1 MRSKAEAKMAG
12 GNRKAENR
20 DPTTR
25 HADRVLAA
33 LGARA
38 AVPTLEYR
46 SLLGK
51 YHVLLDKFHRVMT
64 ISDTYSAELKSVTE
78 QLDQLRSLA
87 LPICMFCKK
96 IRVDD
101 TYWEQIEGYFISH
114 LELAF
119 SHGICPDCMEE
130 RYGSYLETPQV
141 KARIEGDVRALAG
154 RSETGNVPDE
164 DEAVRAAEDIL
175 AYPNAPPG
183 RLRGGLRR
191 LADRYRRLLRR
202 MGKILLIS
210 DSYQARLMELNA
222 RLGLLAHTDSL
233 TGISNRRD
241 AMEKLEEERS
251 RAERHGGVFSIAI
264 ADVDDFKAVNDAYGH
279 EAGDRLLAALGRVLR
294 TAIRREDTC
303 ARWGGEEFLF
313 LLPEA
318 GPGAVDG
325 LVRKVLASVKA
336 LEVPYQKAV
345 LRCTFSVGCVSS
357 RPDRSVDELL
367 READAALYEA
377 KRRGKDQVV
386 SADTLR
392 PE

>member
-1 MRSKAEAKMAG
+1 MTG

-20 DPTTR
+20 DSTTR

-33 LGARA
+33 AGVLA
-38 AVPTLEYR
+38 AVATLEYK

-51 YHVLLDKFHRVMT
+51 YRVLLDKFHRVMT
-64 ISDTYSAELKSVTE
+64 ISDTYSAELKAVTE
-78 QLDQLRSLA
+78 QMDQLRSLA

-114 LELAF
+114 LDLAF

-130 RYGSYLETPQV
+130 RYGTFIETSQV
-141 KARIEGDVRALAG
+141 KAQIEGDVRALA
-154 RSETGNVPDE
+154 RRIETGNVPEE

-175 AYPNAPPG
+175 AYPNAPPP

-191 LADRYRRLLRR
+191 LVDRYRRLLRR

-210 DSYQARLMELNA
+210 DGYQARLMELNV
-222 RLGLLAHTDSL
+222 RLSLLARTDSL
-233 TGISNRRD
+233 TGISNRL
-241 AMEKLEEERS
+241 AATEKLEEERS
-251 RAERHGGVFSIAI
+251 RVERHGGVFSIAI
-264 ADVDDFKAVNDAYGH
+264 ADVDDFKAVNDAHGH
-279 EAGDRLLAALGRVLR
+279 EAGDRLLAAVGHVLR
-294 TAIRREDTC
+294 AATRREDTC

-313 LLPEA
+313 LLPET

-325 LVRKVLASVKA
+325 LVRKLLASVRA
-336 LEVPYQKAV
+336 LEVPHRKTV
-345 LRCTFSVGCVSS
+345 LRCTLSAGCVSS
-357 RPDRSVDELL
+357 RPNCSVDELL
-367 READAALYEA
+367 RDADAALYDA

-386 SADTLR
+386 SADTPR
-392 PE
+392 AE